1 MIRLTVLWASLTL
14 MAFIAASALAES
26 KAEKTFSGVLMDAD
40 GAETELRT
48 SSFIGRKVLFR

>member
-26 KAEKTFSGVLMDAD
+26 KAEKTLSGPD
-40 GAETELRT
+40 GCGWRRNGIENVI
-48 SSFIGRKVLFR
+48 FYW